1 MQVIWENVRQSIN
14 RLKTNR
20 KPKQPL
26 SPGWKW
32 AAIIMIIP
40 SLILFI
46 IQSIYFFGDRGI
58 YEFTVATLLFIL
70 FISLISGLLTVLLF
84 AFKKLPNL
92 YLWLFF
98 SSCFMLF
105 ICFMGPLEV
114 SALFI
119 FVFILSLTLWGAL
132 IYRLKEKGGIRNK
145 LLFALLTIWIGL
157 FSYWIIND
165 GQPSPRGVTLKELK
179 KANHYDSSSIQNPNQ
194 NGLYKVQSI
203 TYGSK
208 NSYRK
213 EFNRKNSLLTKP
225 IDASSFLEKW
235 STLRTKTFGFG
246 PKELPLNGTVWY
258 PKGEGPFPLVIAVH
272 GNHLMTDYSDPGY
285 KYLGQLLASRGY
297 IFVSIDE
304 NFLNVS
310 PFNDMFIFHALEK
323 ENPARAIL
331 LLEHLKTWKNWNKEE
346 KNPFFEKV
354 DMDNIALIGHSR
366 GGEAISIAAAFNQL
380 SNSPDNAKIK
390 FNYGFHIRSLISIS
404 GTDGYYSPSG
414 KPVPLQNINYLALH
428 GSHDMDVNSFSGYS
442 QFNRIHFNSD
452 QDFMKASVYIY
463 GANHGQFNQTWGKR
477 DGVGLGNQLFNLKQL
492 MPIEDQ
498 ERVAKVFISSFLDA
512 TIKNKKEYKLIF
524 KDIGYAQK
532 WLPNTMYIS
541 DYGDSKT
548 SILTSFDEDIDVLST
563 SVMGGRIQGKHLM
576 EWKEERMKLKY
587 GESLNSVVRL
597 GWNLRKLRKA
607 ASYTVFLPGKGL
619 NLTENSSISFSMADS
634 TKRKNPSYRKDLID
648 LTITLVDDE
657 GNRASLPLSHV
668 SKLIPMI
675 EGKLL
680 KWPFTELS
688 PTKEPIFQHF
698 NFQLKD
704 FKRMNPAFNPQ
715 TLNQISFEFN
725 RTEKGTVLVNDI
737 GIR

>member
-1 MQVIWENVRQSIN
+1 MQVIWEKVRQSIN

-20 KPKQPL
+20 VPKQPL

-40 SLILFI
+40 SLILFM

-58 YEFTVATLLFIL
+58 FDLTVATLLL
-70 FISLISGLLTVLLF
+70 ISLISLIGGLLTVLLY

-92 YLWLFF
+92 YLWSFF
-98 SSCFMLF
+98 CSFFMLF

-119 FVFILSLTLWGAL
+119 TVFILSLSLLGAL
-132 IYRLKEKGGIRNK
+132 IYRLKKKDGIRHK

-157 FSYWIIND
+157 ISFWTMNE

-179 KANHYDSSSIQNPNQ
+179 KANHYNSYSIQNPNQ
-194 NGLYKVQSI
+194 NGPYKVQSV

-213 EFNRKNSLLTKP
+213 EFNRKDSLLTKP
-225 IDASSFLEKW
+225 VDASPFLKKW
-235 STLRTKTFGFG
+235 SPLRTKTFGFG

-285 KYLGQLLASRGY
+285 KYLGELLASRGY

-310 PFNDMFIFHALEK
+310 PFNDMFIFQALEK

-346 KNPFFEKV
+346 QNPFFEKV

-366 GGEAISIAAAFNQL
+366 GGEAISIAAALNPL
-380 SNSPDNAKIK
+380 SHYPDDAKIT
-390 FNYGFHIRSLISIS
+390 FNYGFQIRSLISIA
-404 GTDGYYSPSG
+404 GTDGQYSPSG
-414 KPVPLQNINYLALH
+414 KPVPLQNINFLALH
-428 GSHDMDVNSFSGYS
+428 GAHDMDVNSFDGYS
-442 QFNRIHFNSD
+442 QFHRIHFSPD

-463 GANHGQFNQTWGKR
+463 GANHGQFNQTWGRR
-477 DGVGLGNQLFNLKQL
+477 DGVGLGNQFFNLEQL
-492 MPIEDQ
+492 MPREDQ
-498 ERVAKVFISSFLDA
+498 EQVAKVFISSFLDA
-512 TIKNKKEYKLIF
+512 TLKNKKDYTSIF

-532 WLPNTMYIS
+532 WLPDTMYIS
-541 DYGDSKT
+541 DYGDSRT
-548 SILTSFDEDIDVLST
+548 TLLASFDEDIDVLST
-563 SVMGGRIQGKHLM
+563 SIVGGRIQGKHLTK
-576 EWKEERMKLKY
+576 WKEERIKLKY
-587 GESLNSVVRL
+587 GEALNSVVRL
-597 GWNLRKLRKA
+597 DWNLRKISKT
-607 ASYTVFLPGKGL
+607 ASYTVFLPEKVM
-619 NLTENSSISFSMADS
+619 NLTNNSSISFSMADS
-634 TKRKNPSYRKDLID
+634 TKRKNPSYQNDLID
-648 LTITLVDDE
+648 LTITLEDKE

-675 EGKLL
+675 EGKIL
-680 KWPFTELS
+680 KWPFTEFS
-688 PTKEPIFQHF
+688 PTKEPVFQHF
-698 NFQLKD
+698 DFQLQD
-704 FKRMNPAFNPQ
+704 FKRMNPAFNPL
-715 TLNQISFEFN
+715 TLKQITFEFN
-725 RTEKGTVLVNDI
+725 RTEKGTVLINDI